1 MLLFGFNGKSK
12 HKYALNFMLTLARNA
27 IWRRRNIMKQNK
39 FIKITLLYKQILEE
53 IKVLYD
59 HCKMVE
65 NMELFEKKIITK
77 NESLYCENLV
87 WFCKSV
93 TK

>member
-1 MLLFGFNGKSK
+1 
-12 HKYALNFMLTLARNA
+12 
-27 IWRRRNIMKQNK
+27 MKQNK

-65 NMELFEKKIITK
+65 NMELFEKKCITK

-93 TK
+93 TKRCLVTDAKKKLIDGVRIKGAMVNARDIVNN